1 METPLVRAQAERRRG
16 WRLRRPCQE
25 SPASSPMSC
34 QGNSLPSSCA
44 GCWAFCATRAFTFA
58 DRGSTSALGF
68 MSAGPRSTMPPA
80 ACRFETSKE
89 TGFWCSQERNSQSP
103 VHLRL
108 CGHGGMNLIRAVFP
122 IWSTQQKRIV
132 RFQRASTADFMGC
145 SRIASREKLCS
156 SMTASACTGFTIT
169 SRRRVSILRQR
180 RKRYSLR
187 SRT

>member
-1 METPLVRAQAERRRG
+1 METSLVRAQAERQRG

-25 SPASSPMSC
+25 SPVLSPMSC
-34 QGNSLPSSCA
+34 QGKSLPSSCA

-58 DRGSTSALGF
+58 DRGSTSALGSI
-68 MSAGPRSTMPPA
+68 SAGPRSTMPPA

-89 TGFWCSQERNSQSP
+89 TGLWCSQERNSQS
-103 VHLRL
+103 
-108 CGHGGMNLIRAVFP
+108 HGGMNLIRAVSP
-122 IWSTQQKRIV
+122 TWSTQQKRIV
-132 RFQRASTADFMGC
+132 RFQRPSTADFMGC
-145 SRIASREKLCS
+145 SRSASREKPCS